1 MCHIPLSKVV
11 VVVVGVVGDTVR
23 VDWTHCVVV
32 GTSGS
37 VVEVLSK
44 ADNVDVK
51 LVELLEL
58 YGVGA
63 TGSATVEEG
72 VIARGVAVLADID
85 VCAGDGEGNGVVR
98 SSLVTV
104 TATVV
109 ADSDSSTTFVDMM
122 IAVEGGGVL
131 GEAVTV
137 VVSWVVCVTVW
148 RSSVI
153 VAESTAVE
161 PPSTA
166 TTE

>member
-1 MCHIPLSKVV
+1 M
-11 VVVVGVVGDTVR
+11 
-23 VDWTHCVVV
+23 VV
-32 GTSGS
+32 GTSDL
-37 VVEVLSK
+37 VVQVLSE

-58 YGVGA
+58 YGAGA
-63 TGSATVEEG
+63 TGSVDVKEG
-72 VIARGVAVLADID
+72 GIARGVAVLADID
-85 VCAGDGEGNGVVR
+85 IGAGDGEGNGVVR
-98 SSLVTV
+98 GSLVTV
-104 TATVV
+104 IATVV
-109 ADSDSSTTFVDMM
+109 ADCNSSTTFVDMM